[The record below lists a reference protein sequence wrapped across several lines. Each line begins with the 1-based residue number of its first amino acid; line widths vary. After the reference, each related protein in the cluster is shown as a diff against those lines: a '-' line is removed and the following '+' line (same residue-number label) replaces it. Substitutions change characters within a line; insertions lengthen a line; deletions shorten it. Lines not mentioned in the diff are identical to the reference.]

1 MFFHKLSKSA
11 VSFCVG
17 FGTVLFIEYQS
28 ELGKC
33 FIILLKIVFRINLI
47 INYLLGPTEFEFR
60 RFRWYPSI
68 CNHMSKQNNQL
79 VNMYVLYL
87 KL

>member
-11 VSFCVG
+11 VYFCVG

-33 FIILLKIVFRINLI
+33 FIILLKIEFLINLI
-47 INYLLGPTEFEFR
+47 INYLVGPTEFEFLC
-60 RFRWYPSI
+60 FLWYLSI
-68 CNHMSKQNNQL
+68 YKHKTKQNNQL
-79 VNMYVLYL
+79 VNM
-87 KL
+87 